1 MKNSI
6 ITEFEAQKFS
16 QTKKLPDFR
25 PGDTV
30 KVSYTLSE
38 GAEGSK
44 KVRIQAFEG
53 VVIRYKKGL
62 VEGSFTIRKIGANG
76 VGVERV
82 FPICSPNL
90 SKVEVIA
97 AGSVRRSRLFY
108 LRDLAGKAAR
118 IKSRYVAKSTVEE
131 VPQG

>member
-6 ITEFEAQKFS
+6 IKEFETRKFS
-16 QTKKLPDFR
+16 QAKKLPDFR

-30 KVSYTLSE
+30 KVSYSLSE
-38 GAEGSK
+38 GGEGSK

-53 VVIRYKKGL
+53 VVIRYKKGF
-62 VEGSFTIRKIGANG
+62 VEGSFTVRKIGANG

-82 FPICSPNL
+82 FPVCSPSL
-90 SKVEVIA
+90 SKVEVVA

-118 IKSRYVAKSTVEE
+118 IKSRYIAKSEVEE
-131 VPQG
+131 PQQN